1 MFKNLRIMSKFT
13 RQMSSNKYI
22 TWTTPKSKRFFRR
35 KNWTDEVIHKPTKK
49 NVKKPDIK
57 RDIPDKKNNYPIDID
72 KTNNWKNNTNHADM
86 FLL

>member
-1 MFKNLRIMSKFT
+1 MFKNIRIMSKFT

-49 NVKKPDIK
+49 NVKKLIK
-57 RDIPDKKNNYPIDID
+57 KKIYPI
-72 KTNNWKNNTNHADM
+72 K
-86 FLL
+86 